1 MASGVE
7 RMNYTI
13 SVLFRAIPAAM
24 AALCIGY
31 GLYCWNSSA
40 AADYFVAGHVVT
52 FLGAICLALFATAAT
67 IIRQLVHRYNR
78 FYRYALP
85 AFAYLVAAATIAFG
99 LLLRAGASD
108 VFVASHVVFGLGLIS
123 ACVATVAAASTRFTL
138 IPENSR
144 RTVDDPPPEQ
154 AFGAPVG
161 AFLETIPLILA
172 VIGWAWAI
180 FLLVRGTDSAHFIA
194 GNVLAGLAAICTSLI
209 ALVASV
215 VRQVRNTYTRRDA
228 RLWPGL
234 VIAMGTLNLVW
245 GLVIVSM
252 HRESYWIAPGYVLIG
267 LGLICY
273 SILSKVLLLAL
284 VWRRSFPLANRIPLI
299 PVGTA
304 LACLFLAAFLF
315 QAAVSNDAYFIP
327 ARVLV
332 GLGAICFSLFS
343 IVSILESGT
352 SSGG

>member
-1 MASGVE
+1 
-7 RMNYTI
+7 MNYTI
-13 SVLFRAIPAAM
+13 SILFRIIPAGM

-31 GLYCWNSSA
+31 GLYCWTSGSSS
-40 AADYFVAGHVVT
+40 DYFVAGHVVT

-85 AFAYLVAAATIAFG
+85 AFGYLIAAATIAYG
-99 LLLRAGASD
+99 LAVRVGAGD
-108 VFVASHVVFGLGLIS
+108 VFVASHVVFGLGLIT
-123 ACVATVAAASTRFTL
+123 ACVTTVAAASTRFTL

-144 RTVDDPPPEQ
+144 RSAGDPPPPA
-154 AFGAPVG
+154 AFGVASG
-161 AFLETIPLILA
+161 MALEAIPLILA
-172 VIGWAWAI
+172 TIGWVWAI
-180 FLLVRGTDSAHFIA
+180 FLLVRGTDASHFIA
-194 GNVLAGLAAICTSLI
+194 GHVLAGLAAICTSLI

-215 VRQVRNTYTRRDA
+215 VRQIRNTYSSRDA
-228 RLWPGL
+228 RLWPML

-245 GLVIVSM
+245 GIVIVAV
-252 HRESYWIAPGYVLIG
+252 HREPYWIAPGFVMIG
-267 LGLICY
+267 LGLVCY

-299 PVGTA
+299 PVVTA

-315 QAAVSNDAYFIP
+315 QAAVTNNAFFIP
-327 ARVLV
+327 ARVIV

-352 SSGG
+352 SASD